1 MNKKTTADGLLAG
14 IAGAVVFLVFY
25 LLVDI
30 GLVFSLILGVA
41 AFVGGF
47 FLFERKRPEVI
58 EKENDLKSSLDAGD
72 KKLSEIRALERKI
85 QKPSMLSKMKEIEDL
100 IEKILVDIK
109 RDPAKLHNARQFLDY
124 YLDATIQILTKYVEI
139 SSQNV
144 KDSSIQASLTKV
156 EGILGT
162 IKDAFDAQLA
172 KLLSNDVMDLD
183 STVQTL
189 KQTIEMEGLGKE

>member
-1 MNKKTTADGLLAG
+1 MNKKTTSDGLLSG
-14 IAGAVVFLVFY
+14 IVGAVVFVVFY
-25 LLVDI
+25 LLIDT
-30 GLVFSLILGVA
+30 GLVISLILGVA

-58 EKENDLKSSLDAGD
+58 EKENDLRSSLDAGD
-72 KKLSEIRALERKI
+72 KKLSEIRGLERKI
-85 QKPSMLSKMKEIEDL
+85 RKPSMLSKMKEIDDL

-109 RDPAKLHNARQFLDY
+109 KDPAKLHSARQFLDY

-144 KDSSIQASLTKV
+144 KDSSIQASLARV
-156 EGILGT
+156 EGMLGT

-183 STVQTL
+183 SAVQTL